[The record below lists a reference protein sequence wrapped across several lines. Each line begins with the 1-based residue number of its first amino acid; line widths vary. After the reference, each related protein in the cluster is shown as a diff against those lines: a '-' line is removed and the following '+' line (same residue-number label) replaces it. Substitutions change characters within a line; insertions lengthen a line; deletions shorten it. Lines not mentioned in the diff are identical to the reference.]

1 MVHGYSGKPDLAKMV
16 NVFYLQMVGLRSS
29 VYFDYV
35 PSKANIADLP
45 SRKAWAQLAL
55 ELHGL
60 ASPRSLPDRL
70 VVPSVADWRGPL
82 ADWIDRSRHL
92 HRSMPS

>member
-1 MVHGYSGKPDLAKMV
+1 MASGYSGKPELARSV
-16 NVFYLQMVGLRSS
+16 NIFYLQMVAMRSS

-45 SRKAWAQLAL
+45 SRELLVQLRA

-60 ASPRSLPDRL
+60 LHSKSSDPL
-70 VVPSVADWRGPL
+70 VVPSVASWSAPL
-82 ADWIDRSRHL
+82 ASWASRPDTAAV
-92 HRSMPS
+92 RMPV